1 MFSTKGVEVDIE
13 MIGLPQVMKQAV
25 QSLAIMCRAVIAG
38 ISEKPLEVDT
48 YRKLL
53 SREAEIIGTND
64 HLLHE
69 LPLLLELTRGSLP
82 SANLTRVFFSH
93 RENIHPLV
101 HRQAG
106 SRPRQYLLLLLIQD
120 AHLLHPCP

>member
-25 QSLAIMCRAVIAG
+25 QSLAIMGRAVIAG

-93 RENIHPLV
+93 RENIHQLV

-120 AHLLHPCP
+120 VHLLHPCP